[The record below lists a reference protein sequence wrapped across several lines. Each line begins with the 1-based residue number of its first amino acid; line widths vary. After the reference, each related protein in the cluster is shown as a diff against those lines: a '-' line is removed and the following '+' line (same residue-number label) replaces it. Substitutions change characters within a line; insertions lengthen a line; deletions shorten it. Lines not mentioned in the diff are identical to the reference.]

1 MLSWSSSAPVATASS
16 LSSLV
21 RFLAQHYAMNVTAVD
36 AGATPTTV
44 MMAGERGEFLPLVSA
59 GLGVGPGLGAVL
71 EKAALQRIARWLPFR
86 ITQDDMRQ
94 HVLKRM
100 PHPQV

>member
-36 AGATPTTV
+36 AGGTTTTV

-59 GLGVGPGLGAVL
+59 GLGVGPGLCAVL
-71 EKAALQRIARWLPFR
+71 EKAGLQRMSRWLPFR
-86 ITQDDMRQ
+86 ITE
-94 HVLKRM
+94 HKFLHSVL
-100 PHPQV
+100 HPIL